1 MKHHTINITV
11 TRTLF
16 YCLLAVVL
24 ATSCRKEKTPEPSGL
39 DEDYFVVQ
47 DDPNDPV
54 QHARYEFYKST
65 GIASFYNDTIKKK
78 QVGEIDGKPRY
89 TYYTL
94 SMVYGLTGGGYISHK
109 LVSDKTKIPVFL
121 DLLKNNLL
129 PRLPDAVHFPS
140 ILMLDSIYDG
150 GFPALN
156 VQISDGW
163 TSMQGFNTMGI
174 CVKDVA
180 AMSNDEKKM
189 YVASMLAGVA
199 EKRLNDLDPER
210 LQDEFYSISR
220 AISNSIIPTWDIYM
234 GIAFMFV
241 FPAGNH
247 PAASTLGILKYPRVK
262 LGESPPMNDL
272 ESMPRAT
279 HDLRAYLTAALCYTE
294 EEFTN
299 LYPSNAL
306 YLKKFKIIRNIVQEA
321 GFKLP
326 G

>member
-1 MKHHTINITV
+1 MKHHTFNITV

-16 YCLLAVVL
+16 FCLLAVLL
-24 ATSCRKEKTPEPSGL
+24 ATGCRKEKMPEPSGL

-78 QVGEIDGKPRY
+78 QVGEIDGMPRY

-94 SMVYGLTGGGYISHK
+94 SMDYTMYGDFNINYK
-109 LVSDKTKIPVFL
+109 LVSDKSQIPAFL
-121 DLLKNNLL
+121 DLLKQDLL
-129 PRLPDAVHFPS
+129 PRLPDAIHFPS
-140 ILMLDSIYDG
+140 ILMLDSIYDA

-156 VQISDGW
+156 VQIADGW
-163 TSMQGFNTMGI
+163 TSMQGFNTIGI

-180 AMSNDEKKM
+180 AMSDPEKKI

-210 LQDEFYSISR
+210 LQLEFFSISR
-220 AISNSIIPTWDIYM
+220 AISNSILPTWDIYF
-234 GIAFMFV
+234 GIAFMFA

-247 PAASTLGILKYPRVK
+247 PAAHTLGILKYPRVK
-262 LGESPPMNDL
+262 LGETPPMNDL
-272 ESMPRAT
+272 VSMPRTT
-279 HDLRAYLTAALCYTE
+279 HDLRAYLTAAFCYTE
-294 EEFTN
+294 EEFIN
-299 LYPSNAL
+299 LYPDNAL
-306 YLKKFKIIRNIVQEA
+306 ILKKFNIIRNMVQEA